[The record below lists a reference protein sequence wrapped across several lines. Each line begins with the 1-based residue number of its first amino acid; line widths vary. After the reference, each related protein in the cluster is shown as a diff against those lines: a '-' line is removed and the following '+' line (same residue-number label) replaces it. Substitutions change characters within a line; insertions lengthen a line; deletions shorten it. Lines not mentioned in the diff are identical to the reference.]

1 MVLPEVEIRKE
12 LDKDQKIHQEVLS
25 KWITFVCITKIKGSQ
40 LKMGDEQEAPLN
52 TRGSTQKKKKFV
64 RFVSLDQLRMSQ
76 YPI

>member
-25 KWITFVCITKIKGSQ
+25 KWITFVCITKIKGTR

-52 TRGSTQKKKKFV
+52 TSRSTKNKNFV
-64 RFVSLDQLRMSQ
+64 RFVSLDQLMISQ